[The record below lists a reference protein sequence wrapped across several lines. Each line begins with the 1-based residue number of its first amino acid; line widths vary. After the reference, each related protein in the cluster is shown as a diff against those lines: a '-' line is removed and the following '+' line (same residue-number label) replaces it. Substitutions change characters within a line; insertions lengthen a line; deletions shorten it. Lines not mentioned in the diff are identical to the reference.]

1 MPPTPSPKGRPVA
14 SWALS
19 IPLAVLLCAC
29 ATAPSLIPDP
39 PPARDDLFA
48 PSAEDTNPGRV
59 LELSDEMRAYAER
72 ELRASMS
79 RRDARLA
86 LVEALNKR
94 SQMKLEY
101 DATRTGNAA
110 ETFAARNGNCMSL
123 LLMTSAFAQHLGL
136 EFTFRQV
143 LLPPEYSRADGLTI
157 QSGHVNLLIGQTT
170 FRSIWSASDVV
181 VDFLPLPE
189 GTSQRVEVIDVNT
202 VLAMYMNNRAAER
215 LAEGRVDDAYA
226 WARAA
231 LRQDARHA
239 AAANTLGV
247 IYLRRG
253 ALAEAE
259 QALRYVLDREPE
271 NTAALT
277 NLVSL
282 LRTQGRAQEA
292 VPLAATL
299 HRLQPLPPFEL
310 FEQGRQALAQ
320 GNPARARELFDK
332 ELRLQ
337 PFQHEVHFWAAQ
349 AALQLGDERQA
360 TEHLR
365 QAMDYSPT
373 LAGQKLYAAKL
384 ERLRAVRLQ

>member
-1 MPPTPSPKGRPVA
+1 MLPTSSLRQRPTA
-14 SWALS
+14 GWALVL
-19 IPLAVLLCAC
+19 PLAVLLCAC
-29 ATAPSLIPDP
+29 ATPPTSLPDP
-39 PPARDDLFA
+39 PPSRDDLFG
-48 PSAEDTNPGRV
+48 PSSEDTNPDRV
-59 LELSDEMRAYAER
+59 LALSDEMRAYADG
-72 ELRASMS
+72 ELRARMS

-94 SQMKLEY
+94 SQIKIDY

-110 ETFAARNGNCMSL
+110 ETFAARNGNCMAL
-123 LLMTSAFAQHLGL
+123 MLMTSAFARHLGL
-136 EFTFRQV
+136 EFTFRNV
-143 LLPPEYSRADGLTI
+143 LLPPEYSRADGLTM
-157 QSGHVNLLIGQTT
+157 QNGHVNLLIGQTT
-170 FRSIWSASDVV
+170 LRSLWSANDVV

-189 GTSQRVEVIDVNT
+189 GTTQRVEVIDVNT

-215 LAEGRVDDAYA
+215 LAEGRLDDAYA
-226 WARAA
+226 WSRAA
-231 LRQDARHA
+231 RRQAPA
-239 AAANTLGV
+239 YSPAINTLGV

-259 QALRYVLDREPE
+259 QALRYVLAREPE

-282 LRTQGRAQEA
+282 LRTQGRGQDAE
-292 VPLAATL
+292 PLAATL

-310 FEQGRQALAQ
+310 FEQGRQALAA
-320 GNPARARELFDK
+320 GNAARARELFDK

-349 AALQLGDERQA
+349 AALLLGDERQA

-384 ERLRAVRLQ
+384 DRLRALRVQ